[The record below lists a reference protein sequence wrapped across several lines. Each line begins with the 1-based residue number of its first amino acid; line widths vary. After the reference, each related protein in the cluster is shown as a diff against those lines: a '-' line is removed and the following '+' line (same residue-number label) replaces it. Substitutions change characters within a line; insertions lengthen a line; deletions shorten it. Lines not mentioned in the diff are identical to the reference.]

1 MKIFLFDMKIL
12 IPILLLFLGLAAC
25 QSKTSDKGNTSADST
40 KTAPA
45 AEQPLK
51 LSWEVKV
58 LSTGEDAAPSSA
70 LLLVANGKKIGLDTS
85 IFYGESI
92 ELDAEQRKTLKVPQ
106 EAIFTGSI
114 GGMDEHNYYYIL
126 RKGEDLDVWFSVNGL
141 DESEDG
147 EPMAVSINWKKI
159 KTLKLS
165 DFK

>member
-1 MKIFLFDMKIL
+1 MKIL
-12 IPILLLFLGLAAC
+12 IPVLILFLSLAAC
-25 QSKTSDKGNTSADST
+25 QSKTSDKGNTPADSS

-70 LLLVANGKKIGLDTS
+70 LLLVADGKKIGMDTS
-85 IFYGESI
+85 IFHGESI
-92 ELDAEQRKTLKVPQ
+92 ELDAQQRKEFKVPQ
-106 EAIFTGSI
+106 EAVFTGSI

-126 RKGEDLDVWFSVNGL
+126 RKGEELEVWFRVDGL
-141 DESEDG
+141 GASEEG
-147 EPMAVSINWKKI
+147 EPMEVSTDWKKI